1 MAVPLQPWTSKVA
14 SPAGGESGM
23 TEGSAIA
30 GSPGPLISASSALY
44 MIRRRTS
51 IPVARA
57 TFYRWLNNGR
67 IFSCRLGQ
75 KLYVP
80 MSVVEE
86 TVKKCQSGERL

>member
-1 MAVPLQPWTSKVA
+1 MPVPLQPWTTKA
-14 SPAGGESGM
+14 SLLAEEDSE
-23 TEGSAIA
+23 TAERSAISGSAV
-30 GSPGPLISASSALY
+30 PLISASSALY
-44 MIRRRTS
+44 LIRHRTS

-80 MSVVEE
+80 LSVVEE
-86 TVKKCQSGERL
+86 TVKKCRSGERL